1 MKLRSIALNLTAL
14 ALAAGLAACSDNT
27 TEIATTLSGEG
38 VKGPVYK
45 AEVTAEYEISAN
57 AGRSV
62 HPCGRDDAKAYTDVA
77 GAYNCVIPKGAVGP
91 FKVILTGGM
100 YCSSEDQVLPAEPA
114 TSSKAAEPDRC
125 ANGTLV
131 NNNVPLSTVV
141 VQSGNQLAVAPI
153 TPFTTMAVEAAEASE
168 VGLANFVK
176 SYVAVATVLKIDIN
190 PTANPLDSAANSN
203 AKKLLQAVA
212 TQAQS
217 VTTTQTSITA
227 ALPVSFDYADLKE
240 AVASI
245 VATAADIA
253 AVTTAANSD
262 TTLSAAA
269 TAVASNAN
277 LSNTAD
283 TTTGNVSQLSTNI
296 NTNTITTGAVTGAG
310 AN

>member
-45 AEVTAEYEISAN
+45 AQVTAEYKLSAN
-57 AGRSV
+57 EAREQ
-62 HPCGRDDAKAYTDVA
+62 HACGQNDATVYTGVK
-77 GAYNCVIPKGAVGP
+77 GEYNCVIPKGAVGP
-91 FKVILTGGM
+91 FKVVLTGGM

-114 TSSKAAEPDRC
+114 TLSTPALLDRC

-153 TPFTTMAVEAAEASE
+153 TPFTTMAVEAAEASTG
-168 VGLANFVK
+168 GLDNFVK
-176 SYVAVATVLKIDIN
+176 SYVAVATVLKIDVN

-217 VTTTQTSITA
+217 VTTTQASITS
-227 ALPVSFDYADLKE
+227 ALPASFDYADLKT
-240 AVASI
+240 AVAAI
-245 VATAADIA
+245 VTTAADVA
-253 AVTTAANSD
+253 AVTTAVNSD
-262 TTLSAAA
+262 TTLSTAS
-269 TAVASNAN
+269 TAVVSNAN